1 MKETFGQRL
10 SRLRK
15 VSGLT
20 QEVLA
25 EKVNVTSQAVSKWEN
40 DISLPDIAI
49 LISLADIF
57 NTSVDELLG
66 REQTA
71 KVEIVNE
78 DFEKH
83 FNKLVLKIKILSS
96 DGDKVNVNIPLPL
109 VKVCIESGMDIP
121 QVSGNIN
128 ISSIDFKQI
137 YKLIEQGVVGELVSI
152 ESADGDIVKVVVE

>member
-71 KVEIVNE
+71 KVEVVNE

>member
-71 KVEIVNE
+71 KVEVVNE

-109 VKVCIESGMDIP
+109 LKVCIESGMDIP